1 VSAEPTTAER
11 TLTVTW
17 EDPVATAARGA
28 ELGGLERLRAL
39 VAGELPPPPIA
50 ELLGMRLAEV
60 EEGRAVFEV
69 EPGEQHYNPIGV
81 VHGGY
86 AATLL
91 DSAVG
96 CAVHTTLKKGERYT
110 TLELKINLV
119 RAITQDT
126 GRIEAE
132 GRIIHRGRTVG
143 TAEGYLRDEAGR
155 LYAHASTTCMIFP
168 AKD

>member
-1 VSAEPTTAER
+1 VSAEPTTAQR

-17 EDPVATAARGA
+17 EDPVATAAKGA

-81 VHGGY
+81 VHGGL
-86 AATLL
+86 AATLC
-91 DSAVG
+91 DSAMG
-96 CAVHTTLKKGERYT
+96 CAVQSALPVGVAYT
-110 TLELKINLV
+110 TLELKVNLV
-119 RAITQDT
+119 RALTFDSGTVRCEGTLIHLG
-126 GRIEAE
+126 GRVA
-132 GRIIHRGRTVG
+132 
-143 TAEGYLRDEAGR
+143 TAEARLVDGAGR
-155 LYAHASTTCMIFP
+155 LCAHATTTCLVIR
-168 AKD
+168 